1 MHPSDLCTEQ
11 EISDMVHSFYA
22 RIRQDDV
29 LGPVFN
35 AHIQDWDHHLL
46 TLIDFWSAI
55 LRGSRR
61 FAGAPMPKH
70 LALPNLNAELF
81 DRWLALFRATTA
93 AQPNRAMGERAYGMA
108 QRIAQSFWH
117 GYQLDHVP
125 DGLPTQLRNG

>member
-1 MHPSDLCTEQ
+1 MHSSDLCTEQ

-22 RIRQDDV
+22 RIRQDEV

-35 AHIQDWDHHLL
+35 AHIQDWDQHLL

-70 LALPNLNAELF
+70 FALPNLSTELF
-81 DRWLALFRATTA
+81 DRWLALFRETTS

-117 GYQLDHVP
+117 GYQLGHDP
-125 DGLPTQLRNG
+125 DGVPTKLRNG

>member
-22 RIRQDDV
+22 RIRQDEV

-35 AHIQDWDHHLL
+35 AHIQDWDQHLL

-61 FAGAPMPKH
+61 FAGASMPEH

-81 DRWLALFRATTA
+81 DRWLALFRETTA
-93 AQPNRAMGERAYGMA
+93 AQPNRAMGERVYGMA
-108 QRIAQSFWH
+108 QRVAQSFWH
-117 GYQLDHVP
+117 GYQLEYAP
-125 DGLPTQLRNG
+125 DGLPAQLRNG

>member
-22 RIRQDDV
+22 RIRQDKV

-35 AHIQDWDHHLL
+35 AHIQDWDQHLL

-70 LALPNLNAELF
+70 LALPNLSAELF
-81 DRWLALFRATTA
+81 DRWLALFRETTA

-117 GYQLDHVP
+117 GYQLDHAP
-125 DGLPTQLRNG
+125 DGVPTQLRNG